1 MEITENT
8 TRRIKIKIAIIPDCQ
23 VKQGVDLSYL
33 TWIGKYLAEKKP
45 DIIVQIGDFAD
56 MPSLSSYDVG
66 KKNFEGRTY
75 KADVEATK
83 EAMGLLMAPIKAEQ
97 EKLKRNKEKR
107 WKPKLILTLGNHE
120 DRINRAI
127 NLDRKLDGLIS
138 ISDLGYEDFGW
149 MVIPYLQVEVIE
161 GIAFSHYFTT
171 GVMGRPVTS
180 AAALLSKK
188 HMSAI
193 MGHVQHRQIAYGQRA
208 DGSQMTGLFV
218 GSCYLH
224 DEDYLG
230 NQGNNY
236 WRGIWMLHE
245 VSNGSFDE
253 MPVSLQYL
261 KRVYNEI

>member
-1 MEITENT
+1 VKSRSL
-8 TRRIKIKIAIIPDCQ
+8 RRIKIKIAIIPDTQ
-23 VKQGVDLSYL
+23 VKAGVDLSYL
-33 TWIGKYLAEKKP
+33 SWVGRYLAEKKP
-45 DIIVQIGDFAD
+45 DVIVQIGDFAD

-66 KKNFEGRTY
+66 KKSFEGRTY
-75 KADVEATK
+75 KADVESTK
-83 EAMGLLMAPIKAEQ
+83 EAMGLLMAPIKEEQ

-107 WKPKLILTLGNHE
+107 WKPRLVLTLGNHE
-120 DRINRAI
+120 DRISRAI

-138 ISDLGYEDFGW
+138 IDDLGYKDFGW
-149 MVIPYLQVEVIE
+149 EVYPFLDVVVIE

-188 HMSAI
+188 HMSSV

-208 DGSQMTGLFV
+208 DGKQMTGLFC

-236 WRGIWMLHE
+236 WRGVWLLHE
-245 VSNGSFDE
+245 VDNGSFDE

-261 KRVYNEI
+261 KRTYGQ